1 MLSKNQLIIITWRN
15 GSGKSTVVQYIEEHY
30 DAYVFRPSDMTRR
43 VLREFGI
50 EETRENL
57 SKMMTVLRREF
68 TPWVYLLA
76 AHECIE
82 KQKGKTII
90 FDGIRKSYFI
100 DDLRKLWARVIFIS
114 ADSKARYNRISKR
127 WDKDWEK
134 NLSLEKFHADE
145 LLESENE
152 LDIIEKN
159 AGDIIENNGSF
170 EELFE
175 RIDIFL
181 KK

>member
-1 MLSKNQLIIITWRN
+1 M
-15 GSGKSTVVQYIEEHY
+15 
-30 DAYVFRPSDMTRR
+30 A
-43 VLREFGI
+43 
-50 EETRENL
+50 
-57 SKMMTVLRREF
+57 VLRREF

-82 KQKGKTII
+82 KQKGKIII
-90 FDGIRKSYFI
+90 FDGIRKNYFI
-100 DDLRKLWARVIFIS
+100 DDLRKLWARVLYIS
-114 ADSKARYNRISKR
+114 ADSTLRYSRISER
-127 WDKDWEK
+127 WEKDWEK
-134 NLSLEKFHADE
+134 NLSLEKFQADE

-159 AGDIIENNGSF
+159 ADAIIENNGSL

>member
-1 MLSKNQLIIITWRN
+1 M
-15 GSGKSTVVQYIEEHY
+15 
-30 DAYVFRPSDMTRR
+30 A
-43 VLREFGI
+43 
-50 EETRENL
+50 
-57 SKMMTVLRREF
+57 VLRREF

-90 FDGIRKSYFI
+90 FDGIRKKYFI
-100 DDLRKLWARVIFIS
+100 DDLRKLWARVLYIS
-114 ADSKARYNRISKR
+114 ADSTLRYNRISER
-127 WDKDWEK
+127 WEKDWEK
-134 NLSLEKFHADE
+134 NLSLEKFQADE
-145 LLESENE
+145 LLESEKE

-159 AGDIIENNGSF
+159 ADAIIENNGSL